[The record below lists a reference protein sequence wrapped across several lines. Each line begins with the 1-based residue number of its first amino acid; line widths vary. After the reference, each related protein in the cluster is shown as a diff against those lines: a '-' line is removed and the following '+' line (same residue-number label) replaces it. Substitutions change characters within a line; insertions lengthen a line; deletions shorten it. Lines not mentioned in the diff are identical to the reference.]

1 MKPGI
6 STSVAI
12 FAGGKSSR
20 FGTAKSRAKLGG
32 KEFVEL
38 IVASLQSAGLSEIVL
53 VGGEPNDADRWGVR
67 FLHDEFVDAGPL
79 GALITAMRFCET
91 KHLMVL
97 PCDVPKIDA
106 ASCQILSVLPADK
119 DVLVARTKTP
129 QWLCSTWRTSR
140 FEVLEEAFDGGERA
154 IHKVVQEL
162 RTDFVDMAIDAFENF
177 NEPHQ
182 VKSQS

>member
-1 MKPGI
+1 MKQGV

-20 FGTAKSRAKLGG
+20 FGSAKSRAKLDG

-38 IVASLQSAGLSEIVL
+38 IVASVEAAGLFDVVL
-53 VGGEPNDADRWGVR
+53 VGGEPSDADRWGVR

-79 GALITAMRFCET
+79 GALITAMRFCKTE
-91 KHLMVL
+91 HLMVL

-106 ASCQILSVLPADK
+106 SSCQRLSVLPDDK
-119 DVLVARTKTP
+119 DVLVARAKTP
-129 QWLCSTWRTSR
+129 QWLCSTWRTSQ
-140 FEVLEEAFDGGERA
+140 FDVVVEAFDAGERA
-154 IHKVVQEL
+154 IHKVVQKL
-162 RTDFVDMAIDAFENF
+162 RTDFVDVSIDVFENF
-177 NEPHQ
+177 NESHQ